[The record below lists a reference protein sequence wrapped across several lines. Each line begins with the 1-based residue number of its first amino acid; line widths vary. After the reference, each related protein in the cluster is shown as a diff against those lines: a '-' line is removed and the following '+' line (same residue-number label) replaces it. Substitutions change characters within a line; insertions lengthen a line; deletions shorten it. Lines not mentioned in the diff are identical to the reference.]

1 MEIVEVSDSQIK
13 SKLSCARCWGYK
25 KILKLD
31 PDEDKDNLIL
41 GDAFHGGAEI
51 YAIER
56 SLPKA
61 QQLAINK
68 IMEGKPDDMQWQLQV
83 VPAMLTGWAMHWLPA
98 FEQDYEIIE
107 PEQAFSYFPH
117 PLVKYRGK
125 KDLRAR
131 NRRTGKIS
139 IWDYKTSA
147 KTTVAIMRKEV
158 HINRQLAIYAIDEM
172 RKTSVWPEEVGLVFA
187 CKPAKKGKTIAENVQ
202 EALMTA
208 GNYVSEPVQVTPR
221 FAQFAIDVEASD
233 VLVAHQMG
241 QYRELYKKIGLQAF
255 EYIPPNF
262 NNCYSYGKEC
272 GFAKGCHSGN
282 PCHRTLKLPD

>member
-13 SKLSCARCWGYK
+13 SKISCARCWGYK

-31 PDEDKDNLIL
+31 PDEDKDNLIM
-41 GDAFHGGAEI
+41 GDAFHCGAEH
-51 YAIER
+51 YVLHR
-56 SLPKA
+56 SMEQA
-61 QQLAINK
+61 QLLVIKK
-68 IMEGKPDDMQWQLQV
+68 IQEGKPKDIQWQAQV

-98 FEQDYEIIE
+98 FEQDYEIIQA
-107 PEQAFSYFPH
+107 EQPFEYFPH
-117 PLVKYRGK
+117 PQVKYRGK

-131 NRRTGKIS
+131 NRHTGGIS

-147 KTTVAIMRKEV
+147 KTTVTNMKKEV

-172 RKTSVWPEEVGLVFA
+172 RKTGVWPETVGLVFA
-187 CKPAKKGKTIAENVQ
+187 CKPAKKGKSITDNVQ

-208 GNYVSEPVQVTPR
+208 GNYVTEPVQVTPR

-241 QYRELYKKIGLQAF
+241 EYRALYKKIGLAAF
-255 EYIPPNF
+255 DFIPPNF
-262 NNCYSYGKEC
+262 TNCYSYGTEC

-282 PCHRTLKLPD
+282 PCHRTLKLPN